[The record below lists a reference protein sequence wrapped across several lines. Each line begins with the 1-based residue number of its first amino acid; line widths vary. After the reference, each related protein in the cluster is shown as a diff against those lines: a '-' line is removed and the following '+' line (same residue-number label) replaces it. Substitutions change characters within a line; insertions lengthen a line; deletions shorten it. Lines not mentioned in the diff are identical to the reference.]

1 MPDLGKL
8 HPQLRLLGETLINNL
23 KLKADLK
30 QFTEALRD
38 LENSEREIENLA
50 KKTSQDDRAIC

>member
-1 MPDLGKL
+1 MSDLGKF
-8 HPQLRLLGETLINNL
+8 HPTLRLLGETLINNL

-38 LENSEREIENLA
+38 LENSECEIENLA
-50 KKTSQDDRAIC
+50 KKASEEDRAIC

>member
-23 KLKADLK
+23 KLKAALK